1 MPYLLDTNV
10 VSELRKARPD
20 RRVAAWFEAVPDD
33 SVHLSVLVIGE
44 IRQGIERLRLRDAD
58 QARALDDWL
67 RTLWTVYEERIVPV
81 SGEIAEEWGRLNVPD
96 PLPVVDGMLAATAR
110 VHHWTLATRNTK
122 QVERT
127 GVQLVNPFEFGN
139 RT

>member
-20 RRVAAWFEAVPDD
+20 RRVAEWFAAVPDD

-58 QARALDDWL
+58 RARALDDWL
-67 RTLWTVYEERIVPV
+67 RTLRTVHEERIVPV

-127 GVQLVNPFEFGN
+127 GVQLVNPFEFSGA
-139 RT
+139 

>member
-1 MPYLLDTNV
+1 M
-10 VSELRKARPD
+10 
-20 RRVAAWFEAVPDD
+20 
-33 SVHLSVLVIGE
+33 
-44 IRQGIERLRLRDAD
+44 
-58 QARALDDWL
+58 
-67 RTLWTVYEERIVPV
+67 PV

-127 GVQLVNPFEFGN
+127 GVQLVNPFEFSGA
-139 RT
+139 